1 MPPALPAPPNHG
13 KILDLAR
20 SDPDAAKQIVADFD
34 VEQLVE
40 LVCETPMRRRKLVLE
55 LLPEPE
61 TVIPLLPEAELCFTV
76 KALGLADAGWLLAH
90 ATAEQLVVAMDL
102 DVWTGYEINRP
113 ALSDWLRALAHTP
126 RSALLRALQS
136 LDPELFVLLLQSRVE
151 VFLKPAGDE
160 DWQPPE
166 GGKTLEGQFYY
177 RAIADDDDLEDVDIA
192 LHALFEEDYWRYFR
206 MLQGVIW
213 ELPSNEEE
221 FALRWRTGRL
231 QDLGFPPR
239 EEALSIYAFLE
250 VEQLDAI
257 PDAGAPL
264 DVAPWRLPVW
274 IPSLPAA
281 DSEGHRIFRA
291 IAELEDDE
299 RQACFYAFVALANK
313 VAVADDLPLS
323 DAESTPQAIEKTAR
337 TVDAGLDHITS
348 RHELGDA
355 QVLRSVS
362 LERLFRVGANLKA
375 ERAHS

>member
-34 VEQLVE
+34 VEQLVG
-40 LVCETPMRRRKLVLE
+40 LVCETPMRRRKLILE

-239 EEALSIYAFLE
+239 DEALSIYAFLE

-281 DSEGHRIFRA
+281 GSEGHRIFRA

-375 ERAHS
+375 ERPHS

>member
-20 SDPDAAKQIVADFD
+20 SDPDAAKQIVADFN
-34 VEQLVE
+34 VEQLVG

-90 ATAEQLVVAMDL
+90 ATTEQLAVAMDL
-102 DVWTGYEINRP
+102 DVWTGYEVNRP

-160 DWQPPE
+160 DWQPSE
-166 GGKTLEGQFYY
+166 GCKTLEGQFYY
-177 RAIADDDDLEDVDIA
+177 RAIADDDDLEDVNIA

-206 MLQGVIW
+206 MLQAVIW
-213 ELPSNEEE
+213 ELPSTEEE

-239 EEALSIYAFLE
+239 EEAVSIYAFLE
-250 VEQLDAI
+250 PEQLDAI
-257 PDAGAPL
+257 PDAAAPL

-281 DSEGHRIFRA
+281 RSEGHRIFRA
-291 IAELEDDE
+291 IAELEEDE

-323 DAESTPQAIEKTAR
+323 DAESTPQAIEKAAR
-337 TVDAGLDHITS
+337 TIDAGLGHIAS
-348 RHELGDA
+348 RHELGDT

-362 LERLFRVGANLKA
+362 LEHLFRVGANLESA
-375 ERAHS
+375 RARR